1 MITKSIAPDKPGT
14 SPESTGIGPVD
25 SPEDAGATGT
35 KDFHTDGHQLP
46 DPGIAHQ
53 TAPIDTRDRSE
64 GGHLDRTAWAYD
76 FARRHQ
82 LTKPERAV
90 LLYMVHRASP
100 QRLFQC
106 DDSEEQIGE
115 WTDYQRKA
123 VNRAIK
129 RLVAS
134 GAIYQVRKGGK
145 GKGGEGYSGRY
156 RLRGNETGWRVNGTT
171 AKSNATRSPSQC
183 DPESHGDSVNAT
195 RSPSQCDPESHG
207 DSVNATRSPSQCDLE
222 SHGDSVNAT
231 RSPSQC
237 DPESKSMRP
246 GVPHHP
252 DHHPV
257 LPPVVSFKDE
267 TTTTTTH
274 SAEPTQH
281 ESLLSSHSFSQKRYE
296 EPGRTETAEICEDC
310 GKETSFR
317 NHDLCVRCLTK
328 LFWPQLGPTWE
339 KGPRAAA
346 RWYASHP
353 DDFDEQLREAAV
365 EVFEESRDPEA
376 DQELI
381 SAAPSAPPPDLGGG
395 TFCCN
400 RCGLVETFGVA
411 FDGYIHRDYP
421 ERQDDGTIERLRC
434 GGTWERVNE
443 GE

>member
-183 DPESHGDSVNAT
+183 DPES
-195 RSPSQCDPESHG
+195 
-207 DSVNATRSPSQCDLE
+207 
-222 SHGDSVNAT
+222 
-231 RSPSQC
+231 
-237 DPESKSMRP
+237 KSM
-246 GVPHHP
+246 
-252 DHHPV
+252 
-257 LPPVVSFKDE
+257 
-267 TTTTTTH
+267 
-274 SAEPTQH
+274 
-281 ESLLSSHSFSQKRYE
+281 
-296 EPGRTETAEICEDC
+296 
-310 GKETSFR
+310 
-317 NHDLCVRCLTK
+317 
-328 LFWPQLGPTWE
+328 
-339 KGPRAAA
+339 
-346 RWYASHP
+346 
-353 DDFDEQLREAAV
+353 
-365 EVFEESRDPEA
+365 
-376 DQELI
+376 
-381 SAAPSAPPPDLGGG
+381 
-395 TFCCN
+395 
-400 RCGLVETFGVA
+400 
-411 FDGYIHRDYP
+411 
-421 ERQDDGTIERLRC
+421 
-434 GGTWERVNE
+434 
-443 GE
+443 